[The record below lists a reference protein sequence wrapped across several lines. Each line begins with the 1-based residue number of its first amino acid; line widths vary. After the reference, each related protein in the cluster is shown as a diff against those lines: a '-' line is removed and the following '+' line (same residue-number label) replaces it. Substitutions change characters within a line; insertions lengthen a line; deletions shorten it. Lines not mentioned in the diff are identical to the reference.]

1 MKKLLLILLCLP
13 LLFSSCKKCKE
24 CTLSNGMGDTGTEEI
39 CRDDFD
45 SKEDYNTAV
54 ALVEAFGCECQ

>member
-13 LLFSSCKKCKE
+13 LFFSSCKKCKE
-24 CTLSNGMGDTGTEEI
+24 CTLSNEMGDTGTEEI

-45 SKEDYNTAV
+45 SNEEYNAYIQIIEDIGGT
-54 ALVEAFGCECQ
+54 CK

>member
-1 MKKLLLILLCLP
+1 MKKILIILLYLP
-13 LLFSSCKKCKE
+13 LLFSCSKNCKE

-45 SKEDYNTAV
+45 SNEEYNAHIEIIED
-54 ALVEAFGCECQ
+54 LGGSCK

>member
-1 MKKLLLILLCLP
+1 MKKLLLILLCLS
-13 LLFSSCKKCKE
+13 LFFSSCKKCKE

-45 SKEDYNTAV
+45 SNEEYNAYIQIIEDIGGA
-54 ALVEAFGCECQ
+54 CK

>member
-1 MKKLLLILLCLP
+1 MKKRLLILLCLP

-24 CTLSNGMGDTGTEEI
+24 CTLSNVMGDSGTEEI

-45 SKEDYNTAV
+45 SNEEYNAYIQIIEDVGGT
-54 ALVEAFGCECQ
+54 CK

>member
-1 MKKLLLILLCLP
+1 MKKRLLILLCLP

-24 CTLSNGMGDTGTEEI
+24 CTLSNVMGDSGTEEI

-45 SKEDYNTAV
+45 SNEEYNAYIQIIEDIGGT
-54 ALVEAFGCECQ
+54 CK

>member
-1 MKKLLLILLCLP
+1 MKKLLLMLLCLP

-45 SKEDYNTAV
+45 SNEEYNAYIQVIEDIGGT
-54 ALVEAFGCECQ
+54 CK

>member
-13 LLFSSCKKCKE
+13 LLFSCSKECKE
-24 CTLSNGMGDTGTEEI
+24 CTLSNGMGDSGTEEV

-45 SKEDYNTAV
+45 SNEQYNAYIQVIEDIGGT
-54 ALVEAFGCECQ
+54 CK

>member
-13 LLFSSCKKCKE
+13 MIFSSCKKCKE
-24 CTLSNGMGDTGTEEI
+24 CTLSNVMGDSGTEEI

-45 SKEDYNTAV
+45 SNADYNSAIAV
-54 ALVEAFGCECQ
+54 IEAFGCECQ